1 MATRAAHS
9 MLSGLWAQHMHTDAE
24 CRVDHAA
31 DESIHHFQASRTH
44 FCMHYMQEDAVCR
57 QQRTAHSM
65 LSGLRNAFG
74 CTTFRQVLMCRA
86 DHAGRCLCVGQ
97 IVQQMAVK
105 TSPMMPSGFKKAI
118 ACTTCR
124 QMLCVGHTVHPM
136 VARTAHPMLS
146 GFKNTF
152 ACTTSVQADAVCR
165 KNHAAD
171 SGKDLTYEAFRQ
183 FDAFRPQEHIL
194 RAVNAGR
201 CSACRLLSMYTH
213 TLPLFLQF

>member
-1 MATRAAHS
+1 MQQMSQFITFRPQEHIFACTTCRK
-9 MLSGLWAQHMHTDAE
+9 MLCVGHT
-24 CRVDHAA
+24 
-31 DESIHHFQASRTH
+31 
-44 FCMHYMQEDAVCR
+44 M

-86 DHAGRCLCVGQ
+86 DHTGRCLCVGQ

-152 ACTTSVQADAVCR
+152 ACTTCR
-165 KNHAAD
+165 QMLCV
-171 SGKDLTYEAFRQ
+171 GKTMQ
-183 FDAFRPQEHIL
+183 QIVAFRPCDVFGPQAHIW
-194 RAVNAGR
+194 RALHAGGCR
-201 CSACRLLSMYTH
+201 ACELLCMYTH
-213 TLPLFLQF
+213 TLPLFL